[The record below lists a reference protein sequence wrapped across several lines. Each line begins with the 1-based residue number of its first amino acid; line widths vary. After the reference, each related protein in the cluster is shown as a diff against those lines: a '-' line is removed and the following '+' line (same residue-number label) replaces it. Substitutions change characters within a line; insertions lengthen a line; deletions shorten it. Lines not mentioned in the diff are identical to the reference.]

1 MQLAYTNVQDETEQ
15 LMRAIEMET
24 RRLQTTIASCQI
36 VIDTKQ
42 QSLQT
47 LKAAK

>member
-1 MQLAYTNVQDETEQ
+1 MQLAYTNTQDETEQ

-24 RRLQTTIASCQI
+24 SRLQTMVSSCQV

-47 LKAAK
+47 LKATK

>member
-1 MQLAYTNVQDETEQ
+1 NVQDETEQ
-15 LMRAIEMET
+15 LMRAIEIET

-36 VIDTKQ
+36 VIDTKK